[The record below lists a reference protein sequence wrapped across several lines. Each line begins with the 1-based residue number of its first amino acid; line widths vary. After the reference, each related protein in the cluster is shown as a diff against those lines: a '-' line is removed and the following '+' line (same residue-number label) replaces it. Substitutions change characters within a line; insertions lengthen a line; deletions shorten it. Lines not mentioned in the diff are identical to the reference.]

1 MLLIMEKTQI
11 YFFLEELNSINI
23 PLLKKLKNISIIYRN
38 YSKQDYIARALKI
51 KKFAK
56 KQRHSLFVSNDILL
70 AMKLDAN
77 LYIPNFNKQLRYLNH
92 SCQKKI
98 RVIGSAHNHQEVRIK
113 KAQGCSQIF
122 VSPLYP
128 TSSHPEKKPMGIVKF
143 NLLRN
148 NFTSKINICALGG
161 INESNI
167 HKVRSFNF
175 SGFALKSYLSKK
187 QTQKSLGFLN
197 LIARSNVMR

>member
-1 MLLIMEKTQI
+1 MEKTQI

-70 AMKLDAN
+70 ATKLDAN

>member
-1 MLLIMEKTQI
+1 M
-11 YFFLEELNSINI
+11 
-23 PLLKKLKNISIIYRN
+23 
-38 YSKQDYIARALKI
+38 
-51 KKFAK
+51 
-56 KQRHSLFVSNDILL
+56 
-70 AMKLDAN
+70 
-77 LYIPNFNKQLRYLNH
+77 
-92 SCQKKI
+92 
-98 RVIGSAHNHQEVRIK
+98 RIK

-161 INESNI
+161 VNESNI
-167 HKVRSFNF
+167 RKVRSFNLF
-175 SGFALKSYLSKK
+175 GFALKSYLNKK

>member
-1 MLLIMEKTQI
+1 MKKTQI
-11 YFFLEELNSINI
+11 YFFIEELNSINI

-38 YSKQDYIARALKI
+38 YSKRDYFTRALKI

-56 KQRHSLFVSNDILL
+56 KQGHSLFVSNDLLL
-70 AMKLDAN
+70 ATKLSAN
-77 LYIPNFNKQLRYLNH
+77 LYIPNFNKQIRYLNH

-98 RVIGSAHNHQEVRIK
+98 SVIGSARTHLEVRIK

-128 TSSHPEKKPMGIVKF
+128 TSSHPEKKSMGIVKF
-143 NLLRN
+143 NLLKN

-161 INESNI
+161 VNETNI
-167 HKVRSFNF
+167 HKARSLSIF
-175 SGFALKSYLSKK
+175 GFALKSYLNKK

-197 LIARSNVMR
+197 LIARSNVIR

>member
-1 MLLIMEKTQI
+1 MEKTQI

-38 YSKQDYIARALKI
+38 YSKQNYIDRALKI
-51 KKFAK
+51 KEFAK
-56 KQRHSLFVSNDILL
+56 KQRHSLFISNDILL
-70 AMKLDAN
+70 ATKLDAN

-98 RVIGSAHNHQEVRIK
+98 SVVGSAHNHQEVRIK

-128 TSSHPEKKPMGIVKF
+128 TSSHPEKKPIGIVKF

-148 NFTSKINICALGG
+148 NFTPKINICALGG

-167 HKVRSFNF
+167 HKVRSFSF
-175 SGFALKSYLSKK
+175 FGFALKSYLSKK

>member
-1 MLLIMEKTQI
+1 MEKTQI

-92 SCQKKI
+92 SCQKKNKCCWI
-98 RVIGSAHNHQEVRIK
+98 
-113 KAQGCSQIF
+113 CSQPSGSENKKSSRLF
-122 VSPLYP
+122 TDFCFSSLPYFLSPR
-128 TSSHPEKKPMGIVKF
+128 KKTYG
-143 NLLRN
+143 NC
-148 NFTSKINICALGG
+148 KI
-161 INESNI
+161 
-167 HKVRSFNF
+167 
-175 SGFALKSYLSKK
+175 
-187 QTQKSLGFLN
+187 
-197 LIARSNVMR
+197 

>member
-1 MLLIMEKTQI
+1 MKKNQI
-11 YFFLEELNSINI
+11 YFFIEELNSINI

-38 YSKQDYIARALKI
+38 YSKRDYFTRALKI

-56 KQRHSLFVSNDILL
+56 KQGHSLFVSNDLLL
-70 AMKLDAN
+70 ATKLGAN
-77 LYIPNFNKQLRYLNH
+77 LYIPNFNKQIRYLNH

-98 RVIGSAHNHQEVRIK
+98 RVIGSARNHLEVRIK

-128 TSSHPEKKPMGIVKF
+128 TSSHPEKKSMGIVKF
-143 NLLRN
+143 NLLKS
-148 NFTSKINICALGG
+148 NFTTKINICALGG
-161 INESNI
+161 INETNI
-167 HKVRSFNF
+167 HKTRSLNIF
-175 SGFALKSYLSKK
+175 GFALKSYLSKK

>member
-1 MLLIMEKTQI
+1 MFTNIEDKLDHLYNKYLLIIENDPG
-11 YFFLEELNSINI
+11 EEEDEGEHIKDMIAIML
-23 PLLKKLKNISIIYRN
+23 PQKETTV
-38 YSKQDYIARALKI
+38 YIKVTT
-51 KKFAK
+51 FTTYTEY
-56 KQRHSLFVSNDILL
+56 ILS
-70 AMKLDAN
+70 
-77 LYIPNFNKQLRYLNH
+77 YIPNFNKQLRYLNH

-98 RVIGSAHNHQEVRIK
+98 SVVGSAHNHQEVRIK

-148 NFTSKINICALGG
+148 NFTPKINICPLGG
-161 INESNI
+161 VNESNI
-167 HKVRSFNF
+167 HKVRFFNF

>member
-1 MLLIMEKTQI
+1 MEKTQI

-148 NFTSKINICALGG
+148 NFTPKINICALGG
-161 INESNI
+161 VNESNI
-167 HKVRSFNF
+167 RKVRSFNF
-175 SGFALKSYLSKK
+175 FGFALKSYLSKK

>member
-1 MLLIMEKTQI
+1 MEKTQI